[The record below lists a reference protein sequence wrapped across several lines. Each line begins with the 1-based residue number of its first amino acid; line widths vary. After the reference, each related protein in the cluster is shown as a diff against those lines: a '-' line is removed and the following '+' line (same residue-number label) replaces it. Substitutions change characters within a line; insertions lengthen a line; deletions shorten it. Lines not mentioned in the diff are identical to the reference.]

1 MPQAVRTDD
10 SNLQHVGEWLAA
22 RGLNARDARDRLAA
36 GKVWDAATPVTD
48 LRRAVSQSL
57 RLEDSRPRFNP
68 HLQPAVVSRDTSY
81 CIIYKPSGVLAVP
94 APGRRETSVLSEVR
108 RWFGNALAV
117 HRIDEGTSGLLC
129 VALQERA
136 QLDLKAQFE
145 AHSIS
150 RRYIAWVRGRFSSG
164 ERVVETG
171 LVRDRGDGLRGV
183 VALGHPDAKPARTT
197 FRLLEARG
205 GGSLVEAEL
214 TTGRTHQVRL
224 HLAHLGHAILGDPL
238 YGRAR
243 APRLMLH
250 ATHLGLRCP
259 ATGVRR
265 TWDSPLPD
273 DFLAVSNA

>member
-22 RGLNARDARDRLAA
+22 RGLNAREARDRLAT

-48 LRRAVSQSL
+48 LRRAVSLNL

-68 HLQPAVVSRDTSY
+68 RLQPAVVSRDTSY
-81 CIIYKPSGVLAVP
+81 CIVYKPSGVLAVP
-94 APGRRETSVLSEVR
+94 APGRRETSVLGEVR
-108 RWFGNALAV
+108 RWFGSALAV

-145 AHSIS
+145 EHSIS
-150 RRYIAWVRGRFSSG
+150 RRYIAWVRGRFASG
-164 ERVVETG
+164 ERVLETG
-171 LVRDRGDGLRGV
+171 LIRDRGDGLRGV
-183 VALGHPDAKPARTT
+183 VALGHPDSKPARTT

-224 HLAHLGHAILGDPL
+224 HLAHLGHAIMGDPL
-238 YGRAR
+238 YGRTR

-259 ATGVRR
+259 ATGARR

-273 DFLAVSNA
+273 DFLAVSGA